1 MPGPNAPDGTH
12 PAAPLGSNASP
23 PSKSSPASS
32 QMTAVALAVG
42 IAALVF
48 LGGFGVFVLASPSGP
63 IGRVMVLSTDWSAD
77 WVGYN
82 QSEGVSPPLVSPLAV
97 GPGFCPSVNG
107 TYPSGSVISCWV
119 LVNLTQTGPVEAEV
133 GGIYVSLTPHFLVVN
148 VLADWNHFCLECY
161 SWDLSIQLPPQP
173 GTYAFAANI
182 GLWGGPG

>member
-1 MPGPNAPDGTH
+1 M
-12 PAAPLGSNASP
+12 
-23 PSKSSPASS
+23 S
-32 QMTAVALAVG
+32 QATAVALAVG

-48 LGGFGVFVLASPSGP
+48 LGGIGLYVVASPSGP
-63 IGRVMVLSTDWSAD
+63 IGRVVVLSSTWTAD

-82 QSEGVSPPLVSPLAV
+82 QSEGVTPPIVSPLAV

-107 TYPSGSVISCWV
+107 TFPSGLVVSCWI

-133 GGIYVSLTPHFLVVN
+133 GGIYVTLTPHFLLVN

-161 SWDLSIQLPPQP
+161 SWDLSIQLPSQP
-173 GTYAFAANI
+173 GSYEFAANI